1 MKRYLLL
8 TFILISVCFLFS
20 ACGTKQKPMDLYDA
34 IKERGKVVV
43 GLESDIKPF
52 SYIEEDGQ
60 PAGFEVDIAKCIA
73 ETLLGDKDAIEF
85 IQVEPSNRISFLN
98 SGRADMVIA
107 TITINPKRMAMVDF
121 SEPYYI
127 AGQTVMV
134 KKSSDIKSLSD
145 LKNKKIGTIFGTTAI
160 NGIRAVAPTSL
171 ISGYKTYDDALKAI
185 KNNQIDA
192 IALDDT
198 ILLSFILQ
206 DNSFRMLNQKYTQ
219 EPYGIAFRKGTEST
233 RVLNAVNVML
243 NNMANDGD
251 LNSLRQKWIKD

>member
-8 TFILISVCFLFS
+8 AFILISVSIIFS
-20 ACGTKQKPMDLYDA
+20 ACGKKQNPMDLYDA

-52 SYIEEDGQ
+52 SYIDENGK

-73 ETLLGDKDAIEF
+73 ETLLGDKDAVEF
-85 IQVEPSNRISFLN
+85 IQVEPSNRISLLN
-98 SGRADMVIA
+98 SGMADMVIA

-121 SEPYYI
+121 SEPYYY

-171 ISGYKTYDDALKAI
+171 ISGYKTYEDALKAI

-198 ILLSFILQ
+198 ILLSFVLQ
-206 DNSFRMLNQKYTQ
+206 DSTFRMLTQKYTQ
-219 EPYGIAFRKGTEST
+219 EPYGIAFRKGIEST

-243 NNMANDGD
+243 DNMANDGD
-251 LNSLRQKWIKD
+251 LNSLKQKWIKD